1 MITIYLTNSPVI
13 TIYWTN
19 DYTLL
24 SNDNDIGKIGE
35 KHKNTHICR
44 ILPKLQHTRFI
55 GQLWLEKMLLPDNFF
70 SSAALIMMMN
80 KS

>member
-44 ILPKLQHTRFI
+44 ILPKLQHRTI
-55 GQLWLEKMLLPDNFF
+55 MVGKNAAPGQFF
-70 SSAALIMMMN
+70 FSAALLT
-80 KS
+80 SLL

>member
-24 SNDNDIGKIGE
+24 SNDNDIAIE
-35 KHKNTHICR
+35 QNKNTLLIYVE
-44 ILPKLQHTRFI
+44 FI
-55 GQLWLEKMLLPDNFF
+55 FVFQLFYDSWASSFIQFVSNKVPASTLLG
-70 SSAALIMMMN
+70 LVHLV
-80 KS
+80 

>member
-24 SNDNDIGKIGE
+24 SNDNDIAIE
-35 KHKNTHICR
+35 QNKNTLLIYVEF
-44 ILPKLQHTRFI
+44 IFVTLPQSRAP
-55 GQLWLEKMLLPDNFF
+55 EKNTERE
-70 SSAALIMMMN
+70 N
-80 KS
+80 WRKT